1 MPAGEELETQLC
13 LLQGN
18 HEQGFTL
25 CFTQSICSHGHAEQG
40 AYLRSHLSP
49 EAKRQGEGQSWKMN
63 CCMEIRSLSQVT
75 KLHSLLG
82 NNWLTRQET

>member
-1 MPAGEELETQLC
+1 MPAGEELETRFC

-25 CFTQSICSHGHAEQG
+25 CFTQSICSQGHAEQG
-40 AYLRSHLSP
+40 AYLRNHLSP
-49 EAKRQGEGQSWKMN
+49 EAKRQGDGQSWKMN
-63 CCMEIRSLSQVT
+63 CCMEITSLSQVT

-82 NNWLTRQET
+82 KNWLTRQET